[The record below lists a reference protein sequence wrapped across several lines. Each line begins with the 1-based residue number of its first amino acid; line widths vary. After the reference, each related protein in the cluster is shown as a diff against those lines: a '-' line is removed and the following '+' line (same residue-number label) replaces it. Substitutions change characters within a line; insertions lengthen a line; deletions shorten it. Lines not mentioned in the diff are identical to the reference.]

1 MSGRAIAALRR
12 YEITSVTLLP
22 AQPRLALREN
32 KARGEGTVQPAE
44 TASRTLTDPFA
55 CRNCFGN
62 DRVLESSGGCPALR
76 ASPVRRKIVNRRC
89 RTGDCA
95 ARASGSV
102 KPVAELNSY
111 WAEAVLC
118 VECRLPGPM
127 QLCASTLESGV
138 RALCSGGHVVL
149 FWPFSECGS
158 RPAARIR
165 DPLCAPPHVH

>member
-1 MSGRAIAALRR
+1 MPPQRVRQGDRGPQALRDHVGHVVSGA
-12 YEITSVTLLP
+12 T
-22 AQPRLALREN
+22 ALGAAREQGMG
-32 KARGEGTVQPAE
+32 RRDC
-44 TASRTLTDPFA
+44 SA
-55 CRNCFGN
+55 CRNCITNASEN
-62 DRVLESSGGCPALR
+62 DHVLESSGGCPALR